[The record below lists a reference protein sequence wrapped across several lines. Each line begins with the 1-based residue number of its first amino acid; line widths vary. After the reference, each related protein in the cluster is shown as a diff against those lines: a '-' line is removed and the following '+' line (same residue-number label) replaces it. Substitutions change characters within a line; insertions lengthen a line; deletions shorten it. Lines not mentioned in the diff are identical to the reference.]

1 MIMEY
6 AVTKEELMNPLL
18 AETLHA
24 LAECY
29 SALNMELYVVGAVA
43 RDLALRLLQIN
54 DPYRGTL
61 DLDVAVL
68 LADWEQ
74 YQQLTETLL
83 NHQFVKAAE
92 KQRFYYLG
100 TTGNYRYMVDI
111 VPFGSIA
118 HQEFL
123 AWPPDGNPIMSVRCF
138 EDVMAHADTVSVDN
152 TFTFHLASL
161 SGQFLIKLN
170 AWSDRHSHTKKDA
183 SDMVHILRN
192 VYMAYALSRQVLP
205 PEINIEASEFDII
218 VAGAEWIASDLR
230 MILSKE
236 HRRYYATMLQNE
248 VNQEENSALINDLL
262 DASDAQQYTLFRRA
276 IGRMAQLLSSDPY
289 IENPVA

>member
-1 MIMEY
+1 MEY

-54 DPYRGTL
+54 APYRGTL
-61 DLDVAVL
+61 DLDVAVP
-68 LADWEQ
+68 LADWGQ

-111 VPFGSIA
+111 VPFGPIA
-118 HQEFL
+118 HQELL

-138 EDVMAHADTVSVDN
+138 EDVMDHADTVSVDN

-161 SGQFLIKLN
+161 SGQFLVKLN

-205 PEINIEASEFDII
+205 PEINIEASEFDIV

-230 MILSKE
+230 LILSKE

-248 VNQEENSALINDLL
+248 VNQEENSTLINDLL